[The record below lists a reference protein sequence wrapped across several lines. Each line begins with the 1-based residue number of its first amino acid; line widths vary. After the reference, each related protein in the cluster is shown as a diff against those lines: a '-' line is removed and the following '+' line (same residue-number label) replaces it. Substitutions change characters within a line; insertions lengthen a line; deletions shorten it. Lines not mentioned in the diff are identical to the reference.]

1 VYAAYGERLH
11 TINFRGGGPGE
22 DGRRL
27 VSALNAGQLLMRVV
41 ATSYDGANML
51 QVLQSWPQI
60 NATIDDAERGLR
72 ETL

>member
-1 VYAAYGERLH
+1 MYAAYGARLR
-11 TINFRGGGPGE
+11 TINFHGGAGE

-27 VSALNAGQLLMRVV
+27 VSALNAGQLLMRVA
-41 ATSYDGANML
+41 ATSYDGDNML